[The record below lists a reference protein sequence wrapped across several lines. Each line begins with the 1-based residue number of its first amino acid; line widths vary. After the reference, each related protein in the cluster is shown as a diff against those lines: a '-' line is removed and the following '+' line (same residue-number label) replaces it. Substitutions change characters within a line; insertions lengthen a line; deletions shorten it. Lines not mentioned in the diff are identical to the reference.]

1 MILIFSSQTSF
12 ANDIFITQSGDDLI
26 MDITQEGG
34 NNIVK
39 QYDTTSG
46 FDGDDQNVKIVQEHS
61 HGTSN
66 NVIEYWHINGND
78 NSLELRQGS
87 DNLGGNGV
95 RSDSTEYSGHTMMVD
110 IHGND
115 NNIRIGQ
122 RNPDNSPHNAD
133 AMIFADGASV
143 EITQGSSGSKD
154 ASVIVSNDDSNISV
168 LQHNNGAHS
177 ADIYTYGSYASNIQ
191 LEQKGT
197 SANSYSLTQQCETM
211 GGCSATVTQQ

>member
-1 MILIFSSQTSF
+1 MILLCSSAW
-12 ANDIFITQSGDDLI
+12 ANDIFISQSGDRLT
-26 MDITQEGG
+26 MDITQQGE
-34 NNIVK
+34 NNVVK
-39 QYDTTSG
+39 QYDYTSG

-61 HGTSN
+61 HGSDN
-66 NVIEYWHINGND
+66 NVIEYWHIDGNN

-110 IHGND
+110 IHGN
-115 NNIRIGQ
+115 NNSIRIGQ
-122 RNPDNSPHNAD
+122 RNPDNSPHNAE
-133 AMIFADGASV
+133 AMIFADDASV

-154 ASVIVSNDDSNISV
+154 ASVTVSNDDSNISV
-168 LQHNNGAHS
+168 LQHSNGAHT
-177 ADIYTYGSYASNIQ
+177 ANIYTYGSYASNIQ

-197 SANSYSLTQQCETM
+197 SANSYSLTQGCYTT